1 MMNNSALST
10 FGNPSKEKFN
20 AKIFYKECSRELLG
34 SESPPPN
41 IYNAKPSDFDIQ
53 KQESRLPKTERNF
66 INIYMN

>member
-34 SESPPPN
+34 SGSPPPN
-41 IYNAKPSDFDIQ
+41 IYNAKPSDFDI
-53 KQESRLPKTERNF
+53 
-66 INIYMN
+66 